1 MATKH
6 GGLLADLGK
15 RLLGFNT
22 FSSCCAA
29 PTAEAKAPATK
40 PIEIVTP
47 ANAAPRTSRCRTE
60 ADDCADRSADATL
73 TGFRGCNGISLDTQA
88 QPTPRKWQIC
98 DDSGHPGI

>member
-1 MATKH
+1 MATKY

-47 ANAAPRTSRCRTE
+47 ANAAPRTSC
-60 ADDCADRSADATL
+60 CAPSCCATQIPADA
-73 TGFRGCNGISLDTQA
+73 R
-88 QPTPRKWQIC
+88 RV
-98 DDSGHPGI
+98 